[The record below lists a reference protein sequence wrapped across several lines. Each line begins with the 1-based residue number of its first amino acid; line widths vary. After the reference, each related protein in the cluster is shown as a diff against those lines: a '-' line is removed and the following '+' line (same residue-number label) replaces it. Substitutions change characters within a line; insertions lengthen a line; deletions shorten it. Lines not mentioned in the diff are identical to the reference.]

1 MEILCLSQSCGKALM
16 SNDEINIWFT
26 FEFKR
31 NIRALSKRYRS
42 IQHDIQLLIQE
53 IQSGKLPGDQISG
66 IGLTLFKVRV
76 RNSDIQKGKSSGY
89 RCIYYL
95 QNKYNITL
103 VTIYSKSDQGDVS
116 AKRIQDILKEMGY

>member
-1 MEILCLSQSCGKALM
+1 M

-31 NIRALSKRYRS
+31 NIRALSKRYRN
-42 IQHDIQLLIQE
+42 IRQDIQPLIQE
-53 IQSGKLPGDQISG
+53 LQSGKLPGDQISG

-76 RNSDIQKGKSSGY
+76 RNSDIQKGKSGGY

-95 QNKYNITL
+95 QNKNNITL

-116 AKRIQDILKEMGY
+116 AKKIQDILKEMGY

>member
-1 MEILCLSQSCGKALM
+1 M
-16 SNDEINIWFT
+16 SNDEVKISFT

-31 NIRALSKRYRS
+31 NIRALAKRYRN
-42 IQHDIQLLIQE
+42 IRNDIQPLIQE

-76 RNSDIQKGKSSGY
+76 RNSDVEKGKRGGY

-95 QNKYNITL
+95 QEKNNITL